1 MPTLDE
7 YLTVKQAAE
16 YVGVAPNSLRNWD
29 AAGKIPVYRHPVSN
43 YRLFKVADLKRLLRR
58 IEKSGKFPTGWRR
71 DVKRNRKPR

>member
-1 MPTLDE
+1 MPKLDD

-29 AAGKIPVYRHPVSN
+29 AAGKITVYRHPVSN
-43 YRLFKVADLKRLLRR
+43 YRLFKVADLKKLLRQ
-58 IEKSGKFPTGWRR
+58 IEKSGEFPTGWKK